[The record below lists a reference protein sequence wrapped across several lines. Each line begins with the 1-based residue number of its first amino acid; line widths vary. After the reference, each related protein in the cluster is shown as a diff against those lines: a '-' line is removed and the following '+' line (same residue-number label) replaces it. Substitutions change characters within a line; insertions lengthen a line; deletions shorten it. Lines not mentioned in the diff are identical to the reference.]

1 MQASKRGEAPGAPG
15 ESHRPNPEA
24 IAWYVGQAEALLDEV
39 RSRAQSLRVRGGQLA
54 GFAAAV
60 VAIVGGNADRILG
73 ALGSTGSVAAGL
85 ALITGTFLLVA
96 SIAQVVLGVPF
107 RPEAVSDLSARE
119 IANYTTERFTH
130 ELELWKIHVRTI
142 AGLVDSIE
150 ATTQMVDR
158 AAATLR
164 RAGLLFLSGLTAVAV
179 ALGIVILQGIAR

>member
-1 MQASKRGEAPGAPG
+1 MQAGDDEDMTSAAGEP
-15 ESHRPNPEA
+15 RQPNPKA
-24 IAWYVGQAEALLDEV
+24 IAWYVGQAEARLDEI
-39 RSRAQSLRVRGGQLA
+39 RSRAQSLRMRGGQLA

-60 VAIVGGNADRILG
+60 VAIVGGNADRMLG
-73 ALGSTGSVAAGL
+73 ALGGTDSVAAGV
-85 ALITGTFLLVA
+85 ALLVGTFLLVA

-130 ELELWKIHVRTI
+130 EGQLWRIHLRTI

-150 ATTQMVDR
+150 ITTRMVDR

-164 RAGLLFLSGLTAVAV
+164 RADLFFLIGLTAVAV
-179 ALGIVILQGIAR
+179 ALGIVILQGIR